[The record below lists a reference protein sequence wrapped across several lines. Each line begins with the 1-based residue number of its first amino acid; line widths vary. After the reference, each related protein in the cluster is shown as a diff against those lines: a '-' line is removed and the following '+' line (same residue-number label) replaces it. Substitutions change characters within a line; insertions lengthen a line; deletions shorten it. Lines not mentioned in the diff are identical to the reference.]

1 MENKSSWRPLISEQT
16 TARDNETKKNIACSY
31 IEENPKICRPSIFAF
46 IQITLPLM
54 GQELMGKKTKGQTW
68 KNHNVTDD
76 IQVCIKHEECTNEN
90 GMLHLD

>member
-1 MENKSSWRPLISEQT
+1 
-16 TARDNETKKNIACSY
+16 
-31 IEENPKICRPSIFAF
+31 
-46 IQITLPLM
+46 M

>member
-1 MENKSSWRPLISEQT
+1 MFLHRGKPQNLPAKYFCFHS
-16 TARDNETKKNIACSY
+16 NYIA
-31 IEENPKICRPSIFAF
+31 IDGTRIDGE
-46 IQITLPLM
+46 
-54 GQELMGKKTKGQTW
+54 KTKGQTW